1 MIAQQDAV
9 DTISNNLSNVNT
21 TGYKKETVE
30 FKSLLYSKLQT
41 KTTDNEGNP
50 KPVIGQVGAGVRTAS
65 ITSRYTQGPLN
76 ATGNTFDFALEGEGF
91 FQVQMPDGSVAY
103 TRSGAFNMS
112 IGNEGL
118 TLCTAEGYPILDAGN
133 QPIVFGLDKESNQF
147 FVDEEGYFY
156 YNEIIEV
163 PVEPETGEEAEGAVA
178 EPKTKKITQQ
188 VKLDVRFGIVQ
199 FNNPTGLFKLSNS
212 LLQATES
219 SGEPMPETGDTLLKS
234 TKVHSG
240 YLEGSNVATVDEMVN
255 LIIAQRA
262 YEMNSKVI
270 TASDQMLQQANNL
283 RG

>member
-21 TGYKKETVE
+21 TGFKKETVE

-65 ITSRYTQGPLN
+65 ITSRYTQGTLN
-76 ATGNTFDFALEGEGF
+76 ATGNTFDFALEGDGF

-118 TLCTAEGYPILDAGN
+118 TLCTAEGYPVLNTQGEA
-133 QPIVFGLDKESNQF
+133 IVFSLDYESSNF
-147 FVDEEGYFY
+147 SIDEDGRFWYRNADQTISDMGMAF
-156 YNEIIEV
+156 
-163 PVEPETGEEAEGAVA
+163 GVA
-178 EPKTKKITQQ
+178 
-188 VKLDVRFGIVQ
+188 Q

-212 LLQATES
+212 LLQATEA
-219 SGEPMPETGDTLLKS
+219 SGEPMLESENGGLKAS
-234 TKVHSG
+234 KIHSG
-240 YLEGSNVATVDEMVN
+240 YLEGSNVETVDEMVN
-255 LIIAQRA
+255 LIVAQRA

-270 TASDQMLQQANNL
+270 QASDQMLQQANNL

>member
-65 ITSRYTQGPLN
+65 ITSRYTQGNLN
-76 ATGNTFDFALEGEGF
+76 ATGNTFDFALEGDGF

-118 TLCTAEGYPILDAGN
+118 TLCTAEGYPILSSQGEA
-133 QPIVFGLDKESNQF
+133 ITFSLDQESSNF
-147 FVDEEGYFY
+147 SIDEDGRFWYR
-156 YNEIIEV
+156 NAD
-163 PVEPETGEEAEGAVA
+163 ETISDMGVA
-178 EPKTKKITQQ
+178 
-188 VKLDVRFGIVQ
+188 FGIVQ

-212 LLQATES
+212 LLQATEA
-219 SGEPMPETGDTLLKS
+219 SGEPMAEAENGALKA

-240 YLEGSNVATVDEMVN
+240 YLEGSNVETVDEMVN
-255 LIIAQRA
+255 LIVAQRA

-270 TASDQMLQQANNL
+270 QASDQMLQQANNL
-283 RG
+283 RS